1 MLSPIQ
7 CSFLAVL
14 SLFLGGFKFSFLV
27 QYFVCVVI
35 PVAACRDLFAMT
47 VIGGSADCSRLFL
60 ILHKVASF
68 WPTLFQSLVGSGFT
82 VLLGA
87 RSINP
92 QLRIGYPDLNRPI
105 SLPLWLYPITP
116 WVRYWVGRWSWMI
129 YLQKALRISFELSYI
144 RKLLCKE
151 LQKGLANHHSI
162 PCESQAWGKL
172 PLSQLQVKSLVVSL
186 LRLLLQTPLSLL
198 PS

>member
-1 MLSPIQ
+1 MDKCFFCHYQLKGKKEQMMPSLNTILHCSLKFCYCCRNHKDLSLFTRPFSVVCAIWDLIPTSVHTADFQVAVFELSCLGFTMLSPIQ

-68 WPTLFQSLVGSGFT
+68 
-82 VLLGA
+82 
-87 RSINP
+87 
-92 QLRIGYPDLNRPI
+92 
-105 SLPLWLYPITP
+105 
-116 WVRYWVGRWSWMI
+116 
-129 YLQKALRISFELSYI
+129 
-144 RKLLCKE
+144 
-151 LQKGLANHHSI
+151 
-162 PCESQAWGKL
+162 
-172 PLSQLQVKSLVVSL
+172 
-186 LRLLLQTPLSLL
+186 
-198 PS
+198 